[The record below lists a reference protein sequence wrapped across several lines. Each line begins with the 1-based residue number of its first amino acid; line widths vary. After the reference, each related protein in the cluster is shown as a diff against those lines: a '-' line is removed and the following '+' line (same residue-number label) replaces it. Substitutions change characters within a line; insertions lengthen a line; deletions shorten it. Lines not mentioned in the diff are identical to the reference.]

1 MELIV
6 REDMQMR
13 KWWGDGMMKPIV
25 RNEKSDKV
33 ERKVRK
39 IDLVIYVL
47 SEKIVYDDAGG

>member
-1 MELIV
+1 
-6 REDMQMR
+6 
-13 KWWGDGMMKPIV
+13 MKPIV